1 MEDTIVLF
9 LEHIGLSK
17 NEIKI
22 YLASLELGE
31 SGAAEI
37 AERAR
42 VHRVAA
48 YTVISGLIDK
58 GFLVQSKVKRGR
70 RISAQDPKHIESLL
84 RSKRRQL
91 RRLTERYESVLPELT
106 TLFRHA
112 TVRPRVQFFEGVR
125 GLEQINV
132 DIINSLKEL
141 PPEKRITLSYA
152 NPNDI
157 VDRFEGYM
165 TEEGGYLDSRKKYGI
180 FNRVIAYDGPVTR
193 AMQPHDAKELREM
206 IILNDKVFPFKNDI
220 TIYAN
225 KMAIMAFQ
233 RETIGVIIESNEIV
247 DDQRAIF
254 RIAWEGAKVLSA
266 KK

>member
-1 MEDTIVLF
+1 MHDTIVIF
-9 LEHIGLSK
+9 LEHLGLSR

-22 YLASLELGE
+22 YLAALELGE
-31 SGAAEI
+31 GTAAHI

-48 YTVISGLIDK
+48 YAVITSLIDK
-58 GFLVQSKVKRGR
+58 EFLVQNKVRRGR
-70 RISAQDPKHIESLL
+70 RISARDPKHIESLL
-84 RSKRRQL
+84 RNKRRQI

-106 TLFRHA
+106 TLFNHA

-125 GLEQINV
+125 GLEQINA

-141 PPEKRITLSYA
+141 PQNERFTLSYA

-157 VDRFEGYM
+157 VDRFEDYM
-165 TEEGGYLDSRKKYGI
+165 DEEGGYIDSRIKYGI
-180 FNRVIAYDGPVTR
+180 FNRVIAHDGPITQSIR
-193 AMQPHDAKELREM
+193 KNDKKELREM
-206 IILNDKVFPFKNDI
+206 IILPQELFPFKNDI

-233 RETIGVIIESNEIV
+233 RETIGVIIESKEIV
-247 DDQRAIF
+247 NDQRAIF
-254 RIAWEGAKVLSA
+254 AVAWEGAKVLST